1 MSNQASNQTTNIIKQ
16 YNELYIDIPFTGAD
30 MNMTS
35 IWGAGKNGFSGVWPI
50 IWTHQVQAASAQEFV
65 TRFRKRWDKTPENQ
79 AVNDYLAIKILAEAM
94 AKNKST
100 EVDNVIARSE

>member
-1 MSNQASNQTTNIIKQ
+1 
-16 YNELYIDIPFTGAD
+16 

-100 EVDNVIARSE
+100 EVDKVIAFLEGENKFDRSDERRVGQECVSTYRSRV